1 MADEE
6 KEGPVVVSPFI
17 EGERIDLVAQN
28 SKWIPLYSKWHN
40 NPDVRHFAR
49 HIMPSTPEEFKRWF
63 EPPSGRG
70 MRDGVHF
77 TIYHKKDKC
86 PIGSIGF
93 NHINW
98 VNSNAFVGAMIGE
111 PEYWGK
117 GIIGE
122 AARLLINYGFTE
134 LNFHKIYASIIN
146 PNKRSLRAAEK
157 LGFEK
162 EGVMKEDMYVDG
174 KYVDFHQFA
183 LFRRDWVKKEKQT

>member
-1 MADEE
+1 MTAEE
-6 KEGPVVVSPFI
+6 KEETNVVYPFI
-17 EGERIDLVAQN
+17 EGERIDLVAQS

-40 NPDVRHFAR
+40 NPNVRHFAR
-49 HIMPSTPEEFKRWF
+49 HNMPRTPEEFKRWF
-63 EPPSGRG
+63 EPQSGHDV
-70 MRDGVHF
+70 RDGVFF

-93 NHINW
+93 NRINW
-98 VNSNAFVGAMIGE
+98 VNRNAFIGALIGE
-111 PEYWGK
+111 PDYWGK

-122 AARLLINYGFTE
+122 AAKLLINYGFTE

-162 EGVMKEDMYVDG
+162 EGVLKEDMYVDG
-174 KYVDFHQFA
+174 KYVDFHQFG
-183 LFRRDWVKKEKQT
+183 LFRSDWLKREK